1 MVAEIFGGISAF
13 KAMFDLAK
21 GLKDIDD
28 ATRRNAVAI
37 ELQEKILAAREAQSA
52 ALERIGE
59 LEKQVADFE
68 GWDTEK
74 KRYELK
80 NIGHS
85 CFARMLKPEAR
96 AGEPPHFICAN
107 CYEQRRIFVIQ
118 RGPPKPQARAEFFCP
133 SCGTILRPG
142 DEAFANG
149 SIRWIDN
156 PGAN

>member
-28 ATRRNAVAI
+28 AARRNAAAI
-37 ELQEKILAAREAQSA
+37 ELQEQILAAQSA
-52 ALERIGE
+52 QTLAVERIRE

-68 GWDTEK
+68 TWDTEK

-80 NIGHS
+80 NVGHS

-96 AGEPPHFICAN
+96 GGEPPHFVCAN
-107 CYEQRRIFVIQ
+107 CYDQRRISVIQ
-118 RGPPKPQARAEFFCP
+118 RSKPKPEARIDFFCP
-133 SCGTILRPG
+133 NCGTIIRPG
-142 DEAFANG
+142 DEAFAGG
-149 SIRWIDN
+149 SLRWIDG
-156 PGAN
+156 PTAN

>member
-52 ALERIGE
+52 ALERIGQ

-68 GWDTEK
+68 AWDTEK

-96 AGEPPHFICAN
+96 GSKPPHFICAN
-107 CYEQRRIFVIQ
+107 CYDNRRISVIQ
-118 RGPPKPQARAEFFCP
+118 HGPPKPGASIGYFCP
-133 SCGTILRPG
+133 NCGTIILPG
-142 DEAFANG
+142 GEAFAG
-149 SIRWIDN
+149 GLIRWVD
-156 PGAN
+156 